1 MKKVPQPW
9 FKQMKNWNEPE
20 NTDNKLT
27 DMTTWATHIL
37 KDRCTV
43 FWTKRDI
50 LSLNLLMEL
59 EDEINESLFLIDI
72 KEALTLTSVPDSG
85 MKLLI
90 STVFP
95 GAGNWASLSFCMN
108 G

>member
-1 MKKVPQPW
+1 
-9 FKQMKNWNEPE
+9 
-20 NTDNKLT
+20 
-27 DMTTWATHIL
+27 
-37 KDRCTV
+37 
-43 FWTKRDI
+43 
-50 LSLNLLMEL
+50 MEL

-95 GAGNWASLSFCMN
+95 GAGN
-108 G
+108 